1 MTKPE
6 LALLEGAFE
15 AEIAGAL
22 RHGLRLFQ
30 TKKTVLAKKL
40 VEKGYLVESE
50 AVLGGRFPVRIK
62 GYELTELGRLEYC
75 IST

>member
-6 LALLEGAFE
+6 LALLEKAFE
-15 AEIAGAL
+15 AEIEGAL
-22 RHGLRLFQ
+22 KHGPRLFQ
-30 TKKTVLAKKL
+30 SKSNLAKKL
-40 VEKGYLVESE
+40 VAKGYLVESE